1 MLFIVIT
8 VISLAGVLVRQTWL
22 RFAEAEARAGK
33 NPAAAT
39 PRDEPSRRKWTPG
52 RSPGPRPPWSD
63 YGKWL
68 GRRTKSAFT
77 KTAFRN
83 MWAVFSDWAKSHYP
97 GWTKWI
103 FAGFGLSLVYL
114 AASGLFYALFIPR
127 GMSGFPLLG
136 HMGFGGLFALT
147 LAALLLWRGR
157 AYVPDKGEAEIFEA
171 FACPIFKN
179 LSKSLL
185 RKILFWTL
193 AFLGFVLIA
202 TALGSMLPLFVFDAQ
217 RTFIG
222 IHRYAALGMV
232 LTVIVFVDITFVPS
246 SKA

>member
-8 VISLAGVLVRQTWL
+8 VLLLAGVLVRQTWL
-22 RFAEAEARAGK
+22 RFAAANARAGK
-33 NPAAAT
+33 SPEAA
-39 PRDEPSRRKWTPG
+39 PG
-52 RSPGPRPPWSD
+52 AG

-68 GRRTKSAFT
+68 GSRTKAAFT
-77 KTAFRN
+77 KTTCRKA
-83 MWAVFSDWAKSHYP
+83 WAVLSDWAETHYP

-114 AASGLFYALFIPR
+114 AASGLFYAIFIPR
-127 GMSGFPLLG
+127 GMSGLPLLG

-157 AYVPDKGEAEIFEA
+157 AYVPDKGEAEVFEA
-171 FACPIFKN
+171 FACPLFKN

-185 RKILFWTL
+185 RKILFWAL
-193 AFLGFVLIA
+193 AFFGFVLIA

-217 RTFIG
+217 RAFIG
-222 IHRYAALGMV
+222 VHRYAALGLV

-246 SKA
+246 PKA

>member
-1 MLFIVIT
+1 MLFTIIT
-8 VISLAGVLVRQTWL
+8 VLALAVVFVRQTWL
-22 RFAEAEARAGK
+22 RHAASNARAG
-33 NPAAAT
+33 NGPETAT
-39 PRDEPSRRKWTPG
+39 
-52 RSPGPRPPWSD
+52 WSG

-68 GRRTKSAFT
+68 GPRLKSTFTRTT
-77 KTAFRN
+77 CRTA
-83 MWAVFSDWAKSHYP
+83 WTVLSDWTRAYYP

-114 AASGLFYALFIPR
+114 AASGLFYAIFIPR

-157 AYVPDKGEAEIFEA
+157 AYVPDKGEAEVFEA
-171 FACPIFKN
+171 FARPIFKN

-185 RKILFWTL
+185 RKILFWAL
-193 AFLGFVLIA
+193 AFFGFVLIA

-217 RTFIG
+217 RAFIG
-222 IHRYAALGMV
+222 VHRYAALALV
-232 LTVIVFVDITFVPS
+232 LTAIVFIDITFVPS
-246 SKA
+246 PKA